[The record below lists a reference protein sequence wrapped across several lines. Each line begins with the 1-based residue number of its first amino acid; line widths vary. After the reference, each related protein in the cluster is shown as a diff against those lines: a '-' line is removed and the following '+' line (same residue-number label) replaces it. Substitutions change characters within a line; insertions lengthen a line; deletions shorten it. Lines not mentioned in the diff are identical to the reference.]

1 MVNGTYRSNEQFYKN
16 RNNYV
21 TETVTYQQLLRNRK
35 LRIQTRFAACLSF
48 ILSAPFFFMLASFF
62 WASDSSFSRLLDLSF
77 LTSSLF
83 FFFSF
88 SFKAFTAFGLTLNP
102 SLNHHYPLF
111 IRLRTLFKPSSTIK
125 SLIFQ
130 LIPTKSVMIQKRSL
144 YCCIFLMKVGRQENA
159 DPLILHTSFFLF
171 MFNSSVPPKMSI
183 C

>member
-1 MVNGTYRSNEQFYKN
+1 
-16 RNNYV
+16 
-21 TETVTYQQLLRNRK
+21 
-35 LRIQTRFAACLSF
+35 
-48 ILSAPFFFMLASFF
+48 MLASFF

-183 C
+183 CWSLFFSFFGFSLFETKPPQPASDGLPSRDLETLKITF